1 MLIFR
6 GRHFDMT
13 ATPNGTVSR
22 SLSMRAVALAL
33 TATLLPSLSVAATHR
48 PAKHGKAATAH
59 ASAKTASTKSS
70 HHTTELERAAAAE
83 RKPAKG
89 HAAKADVAAT
99 KASTKRDAIEAA
111 RAMVHGPNAVKA
123 NHIPMP
129 DPVAPKKAAP
139 VEQAA
144 DSATQDRVHA
154 WYKTRNAAPAADQ
167 TVADAAPAKPA
178 PARVKAVKAV
188 ATPDLSTEPHKATVE
203 DFDRA
208 VQQQKQMIQAAQQ
221 QNQARTTDADDAA
234 EAATQIPRTA
244 PTARVALPFV
254 HGDLLTQQA
263 ADTQTASVD
272 NDDAPVTTPTPLPTA
287 QSAPAKVAAA
297 RAVVIRREPAPAVA
311 AVKSAAKKPELDT
324 ETAQALTDATFDD
337 DASPVIDKPAPVVTA
352 KVAPVKRAVAASD
365 DDMADA
371 AVIPAV
377 KVDLYDTRGHL
388 RMLPAMKGTHEILV
402 HQNQMAASD
411 GLDRIEDDEQLLQ
424 MRRYKL
430 LVSLPDNEAIQ
441 VNDPLPSDRRYA
453 RPWTVRFLNDLAR
466 AHYARFHT
474 PLVITS
480 AVRTVEFQKHL
491 IRINGNAA
499 PPTGDVASPHLYGQ
513 AVDLGKR
520 GMSMTEIAW
529 MRAYLTPVESAGKI
543 DVEEEFQQACFHI
556 SVYRRYLGLPQK
568 KNAPVPDA
576 LPQRKM
582 ELVKATPAP
591 SSKRRR
597 HISALLAAGVR

>member
-1 MLIFR
+1 MCDSPR
-6 GRHFDMT
+6 PSSDMT
-13 ATPNGTVSR
+13 AIPNGTVSR
-22 SLSMRAVALAL
+22 SLTVRAVALAL
-33 TATLLPSLSVAATHR
+33 AATLLPSLSHAATHR
-48 PAKHGKAATAH
+48 PAAKHGTTTHAK
-59 ASAKTASTKSS
+59 ASAKPASTKGT
-70 HHTTELERAAAAE
+70 HHNTELERAAAA

-89 HAAKADVAAT
+89 RAAKTEAVAT
-99 KASTKRDAIEAA
+99 KSTKRDAIEAA
-111 RAMVHGPNAVKA
+111 RVMVHGANAVHA
-123 NHIPMP
+123 NPIPMP
-129 DPVAPKKAAP
+129 DTVAPHKAPPTEAT
-139 VEQAA
+139 A
-144 DSATQDRVHA
+144 DRATQDRVHA
-154 WYKTRNAAPAADQ
+154 WYKTRNAAPATDQ
-167 TVADAAPAKPA
+167 TVADAPPAKSAPAHMKT
-178 PARVKAVKAV
+178 V
-188 ATPDLSTEPHKATVE
+188 ATPDLSPVPHKATVE

-208 VQQQKQMIQAAQQ
+208 LQQQRQVIQAAQQ
-221 QNQARTTDADDAA
+221 QDQARTTDADDAA

-244 PTARVALPFV
+244 PTARVAAPFV

-263 ADTQTASVD
+263 AETQTASLD
-272 NDDAPVTTPTPLPTA
+272 EDAPANPTPPLPTA
-287 QSAPAKVAAA
+287 QSAPAKAAAA
-297 RAVVIRREPAPAVA
+297 RAIIIRREPAPAVA

-337 DASPVIDKPAPVVTA
+337 DAPNADKPAPTLVA
-352 KVAPVKRAVAASD
+352 KTAPVKRAVVASD
-365 DDMADA
+365 DDVADA

-388 RMLPAMKGTHEILV
+388 KMLPAMKGSHEILV
-402 HQNQMAASD
+402 HQNQMAAAD
-411 GLDRIEDDEQLLQ
+411 GLDRIEDDDQLRQ

-430 LVSLPDNEAIQ
+430 LVSLPDNEAIM
-441 VNDPLPSDRRYA
+441 VNDAMPSDRRYA
-453 RPWTVRFLNDLAR
+453 RPWAVRFLNDLAR

-491 IRINGNAA
+491 VRINGNAA

-513 AVDLGKR
+513 AIDLGKR

-582 ELVKATPAP
+582 ELVKASPAP
-591 SSKRRR
+591 SKRRR

>member
-1 MLIFR
+1 MCDSPR
-6 GRHFDMT
+6 PSSDMT

-22 SLSMRAVALAL
+22 SHMVRAVALAL
-33 TATLLPSLSVAATHR
+33 AATLLPSLSHAATHR
-48 PAKHGKAATAH
+48 PAAKHGTAATAH
-59 ASAKTASTKSS
+59 SKAAAVTKSTR
-70 HHTTELERAAAAE
+70 HTTELARAAAPTHKTRKGGAE
-83 RKPAKG
+83 KTEVAVSKP
-89 HAAKADVAAT
+89 HE
-99 KASTKRDAIEAA
+99 RDAIEAA
-111 RAMVHGPNAVKA
+111 RVMVHANAVHA
-123 NHIPMP
+123 NPIPMP
-129 DPVAPKKAAP
+129 DTVATRKAAP
-139 VEQAA
+139 ANDVA
-144 DSATQDRVHA
+144 DRATQDRVHA
-154 WYKTRNAAPAADQ
+154 WYSSRNAVAATDQ
-167 TVADAAPAKPA
+167 TVADATPAKSA

-208 VQQQKQMIQAAQQ
+208 LQQQRQVIQAAQQ

-254 HGDLLTQQA
+254 HGDLLTQPPA
-263 ADTQTASVD
+263 ADTQTASID
-272 NDDAPVTTPTPLPTA
+272 NNDAPTTPVVPTPTA

-297 RAVVIRREPAPAVA
+297 HAIIVRRDPAPAVA
-311 AVKSAAKKPELDT
+311 AVKTAAKKPELDT

-337 DASPVIDKPAPVVTA
+337 DDAPSTNKPAVIAHVAP
-352 KVAPVKRAVAASD
+352 APVKRAVVAND
-365 DDMADA
+365 DDVADA
-371 AVIPAV
+371 AIIPAV
-377 KVDLYDTRGHL
+377 KVDLYDDRGHL
-388 RMLPAMKGTHEILV
+388 KMLPAMKGTHEILV
-402 HQNQMAASD
+402 HQNQMATAD
-411 GLDRIEDDEQLLQ
+411 GLDRIEDDEQLQQ

-430 LVSLPDNEAIQ
+430 LVALPDNEAIM
-441 VNDPLPSDRRYA
+441 VNDPMPSDRRYA
-453 RPWTVRFLNDLAR
+453 RPWTVRFLNDLSR

-491 IRINGNAA
+491 VRINGNAA

-513 AVDLGKR
+513 AIDLGKR

-529 MRAYLTPVESAGKI
+529 MRAYLTPVEGSGKI
-543 DVEEEFQQACFHI
+543 DVEEEFQQSCFHI

-591 SSKRRR
+591 SKRRR
-597 HISALLAAGVR
+597 RISALLAAGVR

>member
-1 MLIFR
+1 
-6 GRHFDMT
+6 MT

-22 SLSMRAVALAL
+22 SLTVRAVAFALA
-33 TATLLPSLSVAATHR
+33 ATLLPSLSHAATHR
-48 PAKHGKAATAH
+48 PAAKHAATTHAK
-59 ASAKTASTKSS
+59 ASAKPASTKSS
-70 HHTTELERAAAAE
+70 HRNTELERAAASST
-83 RKPAKG
+83 RKTAKG
-89 HAAKADVAAT
+89 RAAKAETVTT

-129 DPVAPKKAAP
+129 DTIARKAEP
-139 VEQAA
+139 TENAA
-144 DSATQDRVHA
+144 DRATQDRVHA
-154 WYKTRNAAPAADQ
+154 WYKTRNAAPATDQ
-167 TVADAAPAKPA
+167 TVADATPAKSA
-178 PARVKAVKAV
+178 PARMKAVKAV
-188 ATPDLSTEPHKATVE
+188 ATPDLSPVPHKATVE

-208 VQQQKQMIQAAQQ
+208 LQQQRQTIQAAQQ
-221 QNQARTTDADDAA
+221 QDQARTTDADDAA

-244 PTARVALPFV
+244 PTARVAAPFV
-254 HGDLLTQQA
+254 HGDLLTQQVA
-263 ADTQTASVD
+263 ETQTASLD
-272 NDDAPVTTPTPLPTA
+272 DDAPANPIASQPTA
-287 QSAPAKVAAA
+287 QSAPAKAAAA
-297 RAVVIRREPAPAVA
+297 RAIIIRREPAPAVA

-337 DASPVIDKPAPVVTA
+337 DAPGADKPAPIVVA
-352 KVAPVKRAVAASD
+352 KTAPVKRAVVASD
-365 DDMADA
+365 DDVADA

-377 KVDLYDTRGHL
+377 KVDLYDTHGHL
-388 RMLPAMKGTHEILV
+388 KMLPAMKGTHEILV
-402 HQNQMAASD
+402 HQNQMAAAD
-411 GLDRIEDDEQLLQ
+411 GLDRIEDDDQLRQ
-424 MRRYKL
+424 MRHYKL
-430 LVSLPDNEAIQ
+430 LVSLPDNEAIM
-441 VNDPLPSDRRYA
+441 VNDAMPSDRRYA
-453 RPWTVRFLNDLAR
+453 RPWAVRFLNDLAR

-491 IRINGNAA
+491 VRINGNAA

-513 AVDLGKR
+513 AIDLGKR

-556 SVYRRYLGLPQK
+556 SVYRRYLGLPQR
-568 KNAPVPDA
+568 KNAPAPDA

-582 ELVKATPAP
+582 ELVKASPAP
-591 SSKRRR
+591 SKRRR

>member
-1 MLIFR
+1 MCDSPR
-6 GRHFDMT
+6 PSSDMT

-22 SLSMRAVALAL
+22 SRTVRAVAFALA
-33 TATLLPSLSVAATHR
+33 ATLLPSLSHAATHR
-48 PAKHGKAATAH
+48 PARHGAIASAHGKV
-59 ASAKTASTKSS
+59 SAKTASIKSS
-70 HHTTELERAAAAE
+70 HHNAELERAAATVT

-89 HAAKADVAAT
+89 RAATAEVAAT
-99 KASTKRDAIEAA
+99 RSTTRRDAIEAA
-111 RAMVHGPNAVKA
+111 RALVHGPNAVHA
-123 NHIPMP
+123 NPIPMP
-129 DPVAPKKAAP
+129 DTVAPHKTES
-139 VEQAA
+139 VEAAA
-144 DSATQDRVHA
+144 DRATQDRVHA
-154 WYKTRNAAPAADQ
+154 WYKTRTAAPTADQ

-178 PARVKAVKAV
+178 HVKTVKAV
-188 ATPDLSTEPHKATVE
+188 ATPDLSPVPHKATVE

-208 VQQQKQMIQAAQQ
+208 LQQQRQVIQAAQQ
-221 QNQARTTDADDAA
+221 QDQARTTDADDAA
-234 EAATQIPRTA
+234 EAATLIPRTA
-244 PTARVALPFV
+244 PTARVAVPFV
-254 HGDLLTQQA
+254 HGDLLTQQ
-263 ADTQTASVD
+263 TASLD
-272 NDDAPVTTPTPLPTA
+272 DDAPETPTMPLPTA

-297 RAVVIRREPAPAVA
+297 RAVIIRKEPAPAIA

-337 DASPVIDKPAPVVTA
+337 DAGGADKPAPTLAA
-352 KVAPVKRAVAASD
+352 KSAPVRRAVVASD

-388 RMLPAMKGTHEILV
+388 KMLPAMKGTHEILV
-402 HQNQMAASD
+402 HQNQMAAAD
-411 GLDRIEDDEQLLQ
+411 GLDRIEDDDQLQ
-424 MRRYKL
+424 KMRHYKL

-441 VNDPLPSDRRYA
+441 VNDPMPADRRYA
-453 RPWTVRFLNDLAR
+453 RPWTVRFLNDLSR
-466 AHYARFHT
+466 AHYARFHS
-474 PLVITS
+474 PLIITS

-491 IRINGNAA
+491 VRINGNAA

-513 AVDLGKR
+513 AIDLGKR

-529 MRAYLTPVESAGKI
+529 MRAYLTPVESSGKI
-543 DVEEEFQQACFHI
+543 DVEEEFQQSCFHI

-597 HISALLAAGVR
+597 RISALLAAGVR

>member
-1 MLIFR
+1 
-6 GRHFDMT
+6 MT
-13 ATPNGTVSR
+13 AIPNGTVSR
-22 SLSMRAVALAL
+22 SLSVRAVAFALA
-33 TATLLPSLSVAATHR
+33 ATLLPSLSHAATHR
-48 PAKHGKAATAH
+48 PAAKHGTTTHAKAA
-59 ASAKTASTKSS
+59 AKPASTKSS
-70 HHTTELERAAAAE
+70 HRNTELERAAATTTHKATKV
-83 RKPAKG
+83 R
-89 HAAKADVAAT
+89 AAKADVVAT
-99 KASTKRDAIEAA
+99 KSTKRDAIEAA
-111 RAMVHGPNAVKA
+111 RVMVHGANAVHA
-123 NHIPMP
+123 NPIPMP
-129 DPVAPKKAAP
+129 ETVASRKATPAGD
-139 VEQAA
+139 AA
-144 DSATQDRVHA
+144 DRATQDRVHA
-154 WYKTRNAAPAADQ
+154 WYKTRNAAATADQ
-167 TVADAAPAKPA
+167 TVADAAPEKPA
-178 PARVKAVKAV
+178 PTRVKAVKAV
-188 ATPDLSTEPHKATVE
+188 ATPDLSPVPHKATVE

-208 VQQQKQMIQAAQQ
+208 LQQQRQVIQAAQQ
-221 QNQARTTDADDAA
+221 QDQARTTDADDAA

-244 PTARVALPFV
+244 PTARVAAPFV

-263 ADTQTASVD
+263 AETQTASLD
-272 NDDAPVTTPTPLPTA
+272 EDAPANPTAPLPTA
-287 QSAPAKVAAA
+287 QSAPAKAAAA
-297 RAVVIRREPAPAVA
+297 RAIIIRREPAPAVA

-337 DASPVIDKPAPVVTA
+337 DAPSADKPAPTLVA
-352 KVAPVKRAVAASD
+352 KTAPVKRAVVASD
-365 DDMADA
+365 DDVADA

-388 RMLPAMKGTHEILV
+388 KMLPAMKGSHEILV
-402 HQNQMAASD
+402 HQNQMAAAD
-411 GLDRIEDDEQLLQ
+411 GLDRIEDDDQLRQ

-430 LVSLPDNEAIQ
+430 LVSLPDNEAIM
-441 VNDPLPSDRRYA
+441 VNDAMPSDRRYA
-453 RPWTVRFLNDLAR
+453 RPWAVRFLNDLAR

-491 IRINGNAA
+491 VRINGNAA

-513 AVDLGKR
+513 AIDLGKR

-582 ELVKATPAP
+582 ELVKASPAP
-591 SSKRRR
+591 SKRRR